1 MGHRRQSREC
11 AAQILYEVDLSGIP
25 PDEALQAFWEMH
37 PVPSDVRAFAE
48 LLVRGA
54 CIEHERID
62 GILAE
67 HSAHWRIPRM
77 AAVDR
82 NIMRMAVYELYHCPD
97 IPIRVTLNEA
107 IEIGKKYGTEESS
120 AFINGILDQI
130 AKLVDKPME

>member
-1 MGHRRQSREC
+1 
-11 AAQILYEVDLSGIP
+11 
-25 PDEALQAFWEMH
+25 MH